1 MRRGDS
7 LFLLFDPNPTANLG
21 GICLKRGDLLKKL
34 FFKAFFVFFV
44 LVAANIPAI
53 VLSAGQT
60 EKTVEKPTEKPAI
73 KFGIGTRGDEVRVVQ
88 KHLADGGFYAGE
100 IDGIFGPITA
110 KALKEFQLSV
120 NLTVNGIVDKETF
133 TYLGRLAGEPSRY
146 SRSLIMRASA
156 YSAYDPGNG
165 SYTYGGNLL
174 RKGLVA
180 VDPAVIP
187 LGTRLFIKGY
197 GYAVADDIGGAIKG
211 DRIDLAFDSHR
222 EAINFGVQRITV
234 YILD

>member
-1 MRRGDS
+1 MKVS
-7 LFLLFDPNPTANLG
+7 FL
-21 GICLKRGDLLKKL
+21 
-34 FFKAFFVFFV
+34 KAFYILFIV
-44 LVAANIPAI
+44 LVVNIPSVA
-53 VLSAGQT
+53 LTAAST
-60 EKTVEKPTEKPAI
+60 EKAPQKAPQKPVERVVEKPVETVVEKPAI
-73 KFGIGTRGDEVRVVQ
+73 MIGARGDEVRAIQ

-110 KALKEFQLSV
+110 RAVKEFQKSV
-120 NLTVNGIVDKETF
+120 NLTVDGIVDRETF
-133 TYLGRLAGEPSRY
+133 AYIGRITGEPSRY
-146 SRSLIMRASA
+146 SRSLAMKASA

-187 LGTRLFIKGY
+187 LGTRLYVQGY

-211 DRIDLAFDSHR
+211 NRIDLAFDSHG
-222 EAINFGVQRITV
+222 EAINFGVQRVNV
-234 YILD
+234 YIID

>member
-1 MRRGDS
+1 LKTS
-7 LFLLFDPNPTANLG
+7 FLKHFFILVVLLAVNIPTAALA
-21 GICLKRGDLLKKL
+21 LP
-34 FFKAFFVFFV
+34 
-44 LVAANIPAI
+44 AAP
-53 VLSAGQT
+53 V
-60 EKTVEKPTEKPAI
+60 EKTPEKPVEKSVEKPAEKPTI
-73 KFGIGTRGDEVRVVQ
+73 MIGARGDEVRGIQ

-110 KALKEFQLSV
+110 KAVKEFQKSV

-133 TYLGRLAGEPSRY
+133 TYIGRIAGEPSRY
-146 SRSLIMRASA
+146 SRSLAMKASA

-187 LGTRLFIKGY
+187 LGTRLYIQGY

-211 DRIDLAFDSHR
+211 NRIDLAFDSHSD
-222 EAINFGVQRITV
+222 AMNFGIQRLTV